1 MRRSGSVVLKEH
13 LPGRHKPHSQ
23 RLVSDEG
30 GVAFSV
36 RHKQYWDDAQ
46 CDYVEAMDAKSGKD
60 RSPPLG
66 GAGAQLCS
74 PEAPAE
80 LRRRRHRRGVLP
92 ARSSAGWAQAAA
104 RTVM

>member
-13 LPGRHKPHSQ
+13 LPGRHKPHTQ

-66 GAGAQLCS
+66 GAGAQRRLARQLAAVARAEFRWQLADS
-74 PEAPAE
+74 PQPGCQLE
-80 LRRRRHRRGVLP
+80 
-92 ARSSAGWAQAAA
+92 
-104 RTVM
+104 